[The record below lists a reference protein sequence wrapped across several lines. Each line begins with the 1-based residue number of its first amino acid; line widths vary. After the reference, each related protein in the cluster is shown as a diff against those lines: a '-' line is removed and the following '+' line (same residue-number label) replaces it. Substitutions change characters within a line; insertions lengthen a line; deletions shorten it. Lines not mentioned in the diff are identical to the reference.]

1 LNYQLFINVIAM
13 TTTPNLP
20 DAPPATPDTTPN
32 PNPNPSRVFCL
43 RLTRAYATLTR
54 RLDNALSNVHG
65 LSFGDFMIL
74 YHLDR
79 APGTRLRRIDLA
91 ERLGLTASGV
101 TRTLLPLEKLGLVGR
116 QPDPRD
122 ARVGYALLTDAG
134 QQLLRYALVSVQPIA
149 HELTQTMSAEQVDA
163 LSALLGKLAGIN
175 LSNA

>member
-1 LNYQLFINVIAM
+1 MSPTASA
-13 TTTPNLP
+13 P
-20 DAPPATPDTTPN
+20 DASPPLLPGQV
-32 PNPNPSRVFCL
+32 PNPSLEFCL

-54 RLDNALSNVHG
+54 RLDNALGSVHG

-101 TRTLLPLEKLGLVGR
+101 TRTLIPLEKLGLVGR

-122 ARVGYALLTDAG
+122 ARVGYALMTDSG
-134 QQLLRYALVSVQPIA
+134 QQLLRYALVTVQAIA
-149 HELTQTMSAEQVDA
+149 QEATQNMSTDQIDA
-163 LSALLGKLAGIN
+163 LSALLGQLAGITLAN
-175 LSNA
+175 T

>member
-1 LNYQLFINVIAM
+1 M
-13 TTTPNLP
+13 TSKPNLTDTP
-20 DAPPATPDTTPN
+20 TAAPDTA
-32 PNPNPSRVFCL
+32 PNPSLEFCL

-79 APGTRLRRIDLA
+79 APGSRLRRIDLA

-101 TRTLLPLEKLGLVGR
+101 TRTLIPLEKLGLVGR

-149 HELTQTMSAEQVDA
+149 QELTQTMSADQVDA
-163 LSALLGKLAGIN
+163 LSALLGQLAGIN
-175 LSNA
+175 LSNT